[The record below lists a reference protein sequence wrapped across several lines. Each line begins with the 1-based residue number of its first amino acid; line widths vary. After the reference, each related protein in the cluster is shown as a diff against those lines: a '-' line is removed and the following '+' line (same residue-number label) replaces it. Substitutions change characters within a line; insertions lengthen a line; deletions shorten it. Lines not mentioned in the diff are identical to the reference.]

1 MNLDHKLLN
10 GAGSHRPRPKIPT
23 FSERTTERETETLK
37 ETYITLQEYTY
48 RYLSTHINVSFCVIS
63 VSLLLIKFPPFHD
76 FVSSSDLSLSL
87 YVKWK
92 LGMYS
97 INLRRRSLQTTTM
110 KKKKSLSLRFKNR
123 SKNFLREVAKI

>member
-87 YVKWK
+87 CKMKVRYVLYKPK
-92 LGMYS
+92 EE
-97 INLRRRSLQTTTM
+97 
-110 KKKKSLSLRFKNR
+110 KSPDNDDEEE
-123 SKNFLREVAKI
+123 EVSVSSVQKQK